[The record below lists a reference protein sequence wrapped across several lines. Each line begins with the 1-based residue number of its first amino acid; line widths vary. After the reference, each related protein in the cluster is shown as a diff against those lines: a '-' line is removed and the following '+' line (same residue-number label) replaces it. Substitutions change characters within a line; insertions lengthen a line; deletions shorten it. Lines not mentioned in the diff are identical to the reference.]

1 MRGPWLPACAPSW
14 PATRGGRPNL
24 GDELAPYLIRK
35 IARLPSATR
44 LRRRPDEPR
53 GLTEP
58 VLLSVGSVLR
68 LCSGNSVV
76 WGSGI
81 RNIDQPVAAARR
93 FCAVRGP
100 LTRERLSN
108 LGYDCPA
115 VFGDPALLT
124 PRYFHPSVQERF
136 RLGIIPHG
144 LDHRR
149 LSRLY
154 SRQPG
159 VLVIDVSRGDVEGII
174 RQLLSCERTV
184 SSALHGLVLSVA
196 YGIPTRWL
204 KCSEKIMG
212 DDSKIYDFFASL
224 DGAVAEAL
232 CRRTVTLPP
241 GEPALEP
248 YRPIRLGARAI
259 PWRELAERTFGYPLT
274 ASLDD
279 LLQACPIDETGWKPA
294 EHPRPGSRLEA
305 GSGS

>member
-1 MRGPWLPACAPSW
+1 
-14 PATRGGRPNL
+14 
-24 GDELAPYLIRK
+24 
-35 IARLPSATR
+35 
-44 LRRRPDEPR
+44 
-53 GLTEP
+53 

-68 LCSGNSVV
+68 LCGGNSVV

-81 RNIDQPVAAARR
+81 RNIDQPVDEARR

-100 LTRERLSN
+100 LTRERLLK
-108 LGYDCPA
+108 LGYDCPE

-124 PRYFHPSVQERF
+124 PRYFHPAVHKRF

-144 LDHRR
+144 LDHKR

-154 SRQPG
+154 ARQSG
-159 VLVIDVSRGDVEGII
+159 VLVIDVSRGDVEGVI
-174 RQLLSCERTV
+174 RQVLSCERTV

-204 KCSEKIMG
+204 KCSDKIMG

-232 CRRTVTLPP
+232 CRNTVRLPP

-248 YRPIRLGARAI
+248 YRPIRFGAHVM
-259 PWRELAERTFGYPLT
+259 PWRELADRAFDFPLT
-274 ASLDD
+274 VKLGD
-279 LLQACPIDETGWKPA
+279 LLQACPIDENGWKPTESRA
-294 EHPRPGSRLEA
+294 SRLA
-305 GSGS
+305 S